1 MATQAQIGFAFFLGP
16 PFFHVAAG
24 QGRNITAF
32 VQRSKS
38 FSGTINVEVVN
49 PPNWVTY
56 VPVTIGPAS
65 SNGTLYVI
73 ASKDAPK
80 GEANLTVRASSPGA
94 ADQIALLDMKI
105 VGIYNVVEKS
115 GSAVVY
121 NTTKI
126 LDADSLKALTSY
138 ANDTGNFIFSAE
150 TPQLQG
156 LARGDVIIVP
166 PKRTQ
171 LLKSGLMRTVL
182 SLTHQGSG
190 VVVQTI
196 RASLFD
202 ELQEL
207 NIGNSGGNFS
217 YSASQFPLFSIPTVY
232 IPDIWEYDW
241 HTLFDSQFTTNG
253 PVEIGGGDTFSA
265 TGHFAVALYA
275 GIHFT
280 WSNGL
285 DYFAIHLGFVLDE
298 QASLSGN
305 NGTTLDWG
313 NSEPANLGTIF
324 DNTIPILDDLV
335 WVTIQAN
342 WEGRASG
349 PLNQNINLNINTKAG
364 YEVGP
369 TYDTKDGCS
378 PCGWFMFSNPT
389 GPTADHTVNSVTVGT
404 GGSQAKVEIGP
415 KLQVAINGGLDGLI
429 SGSLWGAISADF
441 YLQLNSLI
449 PRPPSSWWVTWG
461 VDAYAGIGAGLSVL
475 WGLYSWESSLETWSL
490 GNLLG
495 PSILFEGTTFP
506 PIVSITN
513 PQPGQVVNVGVGI
526 MAPLTF
532 KATAIDPQDGDLCTA
547 SGVTLVWTDEQGKIG
562 TGCNLVNAVFQNNG
576 EYHVVF
582 TATDAEGRTASSQPV
597 VVSATYGKP
606 YVYIVV
612 PTSTETKPYYV
623 GDSLDLEGGGSLGF
637 KDLPCTSLLF
647 RVYSDSGF
655 KFSAVPVQTM
665 SGSPVCHSPI
675 QFTTAGLWKIT
686 LTVASP
692 GVPSVTV
699 ERDVTV
705 KALPP
710 NPPPYVNVTPP
721 TSYIG
726 DYTSQITVIG
736 RIGSRSLN
744 GKVGKFVW
752 LEHDKQMVISGI
764 TVGGDLSNY
773 PGGCPIT
780 QNSMG
785 CLVDVT
791 FTASQYCTA
800 PKQLT
805 NVTITLTA
813 YEQYGSKTV
822 HNSDSINLSLQCT
835 VVTAPP
841 PIALLWA
848 SWGGILPER
857 WSKSRS
863 GIKGRLA
870 RSLLRLRAIVR

>member
-1 MATQAQIGFAFFLGP
+1 MATQGQIGFAFFLGT

-38 FSGTINVEVVN
+38 FSGTVRVEVVN
-49 PPNWVTY
+49 PPNWVAY
-56 VPVTIGPAS
+56 VPATISPAS

-73 ASKDAPK
+73 ASKDAP
-80 GEANLTVRASSPGA
+80 ETELNLTVRASSPGA
-94 ADQIALLDMKI
+94 ADQTALLDMKV

-126 LDADSLKALTSY
+126 LDADSLKALSSY
-138 ANDTGNFIFSAE
+138 SNSTGNFVFSAE

-182 SLTHQGSG
+182 SVTHQGGG

-217 YSASQFPLFSIPTVY
+217 YSASQFPLFSIPTAYV
-232 IPDIWEYDW
+232 PDIWYYDW

-253 PVEIGGGDTFSA
+253 PVKIGGGDTFSA

-298 QASLSGN
+298 QASLTGN
-305 NGTTLDWG
+305 SGTTLDWG

-335 WVTIQAN
+335 WLRIQAN

-429 SGSLWGAISADF
+429 SGSLWGTISADF

-449 PRPPSSWWVTWG
+449 PRTPSSWWVTWG

-475 WGLYSWESSLETWSL
+475 WGLYSWEASLETWSL

-495 PSILFEGTTFP
+495 PSVLFEGTTFP
-506 PIVSITN
+506 PTVSITY
-513 PQPGQVVNVGVGI
+513 PQPEQAIDISSGI
-526 MAPLTF
+526 AAPSF
-532 KATAIDPQDGDLCTA
+532 KATAVSPQDGDLCGLSPA
-547 SGVTLVWTDEQGKIG
+547 NLVWTDEDGKLG
-562 TGCNLVNAVFQNNG
+562 NGCSLPG
-576 EYHVVF
+576 ESFKHDGDYHIVF
-582 TATDAEGRTASSQPV
+582 TATDSEGATSSSTVHVIVTVPKP
-597 VVSATYGKP
+597 KP
-606 YVYIVV
+606 YIASPSSTKTIMAGDIV
-612 PTSTETKPYYV
+612 
-623 GDSLDLEGGGSLGF
+623 DLEGGASLGVT
-637 KDLPCTSLLF
+637 DLSCDHLTFSYYPQGGTESPPYPTSHLYGPLCTVS
-647 RVYSDSGF
+647 
-655 KFSAVPVQTM
+655 VPF
-665 SGSPVCHSPI
+665 P
-675 QFTTAGLWKIT
+675 TAGPWIIT
-686 LTVASP
+686 LTAVSPDGSSAST
-692 GVPSVTV
+692 SVTV
-699 ERDVTV
+699 NVQPLT
-705 KALPP
+705 A
-710 NPPPYVNVTPP
+710 NPAPEVSIDTPD
-721 TSYIG
+721 SAQMIMLN
-726 DYTSQITVIG
+726 SQINLQGHIISRVSGQKLNSYDWTAAT
-736 RIGSRSLN
+736 GSNVPTTIPGGS
-744 GKVGKFVW
+744 
-752 LEHDKQMVISGI
+752 
-764 TVGGDLSNY
+764 GDLSNNQCNSN
-773 PGGCPIT
+773 PKGCT
-780 QNSMG
+780 
-785 CLVDVT
+785 VT
-791 FTASQYCTA
+791 VTLSAIQYCKGST
-800 PKQLT
+800 PTQ
-805 NVTITLTA
+805 VTVTLTA
-813 YEQYGSKTV
+813 YQKSKHGWDTLYL
-822 HNSDSINLSLQCT
+822 NLECQKLTS
-835 VVTAPP
+835 VP

-848 SWGGILPER
+848 SWGGILAER
-857 WSKSRS
+857 WSEARS
-863 GIKGRLA
+863 GIKGRLGKSFLTLKA
-870 RSLLRLRAIVR
+870 MVR